1 MADEALKIRIAAD
14 VAQATTAIDKVGK
27 SLSNLKPGTNQA
39 ALALSNLGRVAQDAP
54 FGFIAIQNNLNPLLE
69 SFQRLKAESGST
81 GGALKALASSLTGA
95 GGIGLALSIGTALF
109 VTFGDT
115 ISKWASQI
123 DQATQRQSE
132 FKAAIDGAVAATQG
146 EVVQVQSLVAIA
158 GNEALSRGARTEA
171 LKKLQAEYP
180 SYFANVKFDGK
191 LTENLADA
199 TNKLTQAII
208 LNAKAKAIQKQ
219 IDQSAERAA
228 TATTDPTST
237 ITGLEAFGQAL
248 LDNVLLRTKEATAIT
263 LADRAIARSGKIVN
277 QEATFQNKLAAELL
291 KVNEALAAQGSLF
304 DDKVKVTKVPKVK
317 VKVDE
322 VELQPAKVGILGGTF
337 SKGVSGMADV
347 AGKINTSL
355 LNAFLP
361 LQGSIKAPAVDEL
374 ALKLQILSDKAEA
387 LAGNL
392 TAMLGP
398 AFQDL
403 FATIISGGKN
413 ALANFGEAI
422 KQIITKLISAAIT
435 AALFAAIV
443 SVAFPGASAG
453 GANFGK
459 NFSSIFAA
467 MGGIPKHAE
476 GGIATK
482 RHLGIVGEA
491 GPEAIIPLN
500 KLPGLIAQMQPVS
513 ASNLNIVGQIS
524 GTDIVLVNKRSGG
537 QYGNTLSF

>member
-1 MADEALKIRIAAD
+1 VR
-14 VAQATTAIDKVGK
+14 
-27 SLSNLKPGTNQA
+27 
-39 ALALSNLGRVAQDAP
+39 
-54 FGFIAIQNNLNPLLE
+54 
-69 SFQRLKAESGST
+69 
-81 GGALKALASSLTGA
+81 
-95 GGIGLALSIGTALF
+95 GGIGLALSVVSALYLK
-109 VTFGDT
+109 FGDEIT
-115 ISKWASQI
+115 KWASRV
-123 DQATQRQSE
+123 DEAAQRQSE

-191 LTENLADA
+191 LTENLATA
-199 TNKLTQAII
+199 TAKLTQAIL

-219 IDQSAERAA
+219 VDESADRAA
-228 TATTDPTST
+228 KASTDPTST

-304 DDKVKVTKVPKVK
+304 DDKVVKPKVPKVK

-443 SVAFPGASAG
+443 SVAFPEASAG